1 MRAVHSPE
9 RVDNACTYRFRY
21 RIIAVRPWPIQV
33 SAASVQEE
41 GPLAVSATRTE
52 PTAPGATSQGPAA
65 VPGTVPRRVRPPRWL
80 DLRLVLGVL
89 LVLGSVLLGARV
101 VAAADATV
109 PVWSAAGDLA
119 AGTQLAAEDLVAV
132 DVRLDD
138 VAGAYLATSTR
149 PEGRTLARAVRSG
162 ELLPRTALEEPA
174 ELVQLALPVQAGY
187 VPPGLDRGQVVDVYA
202 VADPAAGAT
211 AAGDGSVALVVAA
224 APVQAISGRT
234 EGVLSTATTTVQV
247 VVSVPVGD
255 APGVL
260 AAIGGRPLVVVVHG
274 SVDTDGEAATAPPA
288 RPAGT
293 SPSSRPSS
301 APPSPPTAAPPTAAI
316 PATPTPAP
324 TPAPA
329 PAADVPV
336 PPAADAGAP
345 AAAAPAVPPA
355 GAL

>member
-1 MRAVHSPE
+1 M
-9 RVDNACTYRFRY
+9 
-21 RIIAVRPWPIQV
+21 
-33 SAASVQEE
+33 EE
-41 GPLAVSATRTE
+41 PLAVSATRTV
-52 PTAPGATSQGPAA
+52 PTAPAAATSGTAA
-65 VPGTVPRRVRPPRWL
+65 PLPGSAPRRIRPPRWL

-119 AGTQLAAEDLVAV
+119 AGTVLAAGDLVAV

-149 PEGRTLARAVRSG
+149 PEGRTLARAVRNG

-211 AAGDGSVALVVAA
+211 ATGDGSVALVVAA
-224 APVQAISGRT
+224 APVQAVSGRT

-247 VVSVPVGD
+247 VVSVPVD
-255 APGVL
+255 QAPVVL
-260 AAIGGRPLVVVVHG
+260 EAIGGRPLVVVVHG
-274 SVDTDGEAATAPPA
+274 SVDVAA
-288 RPAGT
+288 GV
-293 SPSSRPSS
+293 
-301 APPSPPTAAPPTAAI
+301 
-316 PATPTPAP
+316 AP
-324 TPAPA
+324 TPSARPTATSSPASPSVPTVPSRAPVPPTPPA
-329 PAADVPV
+329 ARTTPPAADPAV
-336 PPAADAGAP
+336 PPAASSATPSGEP
-345 AAAAPAVPPA
+345 GAAAPAVPATGTP
-355 GAL
+355 